1 MLWPGAD
8 ELFRSRLGEALYLAE
23 AEAQRPSSALGR
35 FQCAN
40 PERVV
45 DIDRAHLD
53 LVLARVADDLRRRVK
68 PHRLAVEQGAGED
81 LGVETFDPARDVNEE
96 RKARGMALGK
106 AIGPEAFDLIEA
118 APSRNPGRSRC
129 RPCRR
134 RICRG
139 KD

>member
-68 PHRLAVEQGAGED
+68 PHRLAVEQRAGED
-81 LGVETFDPARDVNEE
+81 LGIEAFDPGGDIDQQ
-96 RKARGMALGK
+96 RKARRMALGK
-106 AIGPEAFDLIEA
+106 AVGPEPFDLAEA
-118 APSRNPGRSRC
+118 AYRE
-129 RPCRR
+129 
-134 RICRG
+134 IAVV
-139 KD
+139 